1 MIIAVVKKHLRKLSP
16 KVINYSDFRKW
27 IPYNLLS
34 EKKLLIIAKNIDKY
48 FEIYYTVLNTRACK
62 MKDIYAGVIS
72 YQLSVISYFLKSY
85 HAKNTFQNQIFKKSY
100 LLEAF
105 DHIML
110 IKV

>member
-1 MIIAVVKKHLRKLSP
+1 MIIAVVKMHPRKLP
-16 KVINYSDFRKW
+16 PSDFRKW

-34 EKKLLIIAKNIDKY
+34 EKKLLIIAKNRHKY
-48 FEIYYTVLNTRACK
+48 FEIYYTALNTRACK